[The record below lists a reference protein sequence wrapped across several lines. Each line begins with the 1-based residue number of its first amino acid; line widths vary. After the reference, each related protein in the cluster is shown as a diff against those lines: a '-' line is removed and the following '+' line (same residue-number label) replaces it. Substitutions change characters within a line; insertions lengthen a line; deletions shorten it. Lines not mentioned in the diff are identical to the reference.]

1 LSVVRSFAACVDTTP
16 TLPATDPALLP
27 NDPLRVRAG
36 GGVLLLRRL
45 PLPPPMDGL
54 PGTRNDGDLGV
65 GTEPGNGGVAGTIA
79 AVILVVVDAAAM
91 AVVVVVAFGC
101 PAALAAA
108 PTIAAAAAA
117 AAAMLTAV
125 PASRRISAS
134 EKVIPHGVV
143 SSSVDMPSITVHS
156 LPSEGSR
163 NDSPLPP
170 PPPMPLFRRRS
181 WSDGEGH
188 VAASMPP
195 LSSSPHAAP
204 VVPVP
209 VAAAAADADAGAA
222 AVAEVVLNCSSG
234 IARIEI
240 GKLESFD
247 CCAGAIGCAS
257 STTDRCFFG

>member
-1 LSVVRSFAACVDTTP
+1 
-16 TLPATDPALLP
+16 LPATDPALLP

-117 AAAMLTAV
+117 AAAAMLTAV

-163 NDSPLPP
+163 NDSPLTPP
-170 PPPMPLFRRRS
+170 LPMPLFRRRS